1 MGVKKNTQR
10 IKMTDY
16 QMGEDSGAATPQL
29 NDDVS
34 PLAQAEDTAQT
45 DQSDSKQVPLEALQA
60 ERQQRQAIEE
70 KLQAIENHLSLMNT
84 QQQPQEQSPQDDLGS
99 LSDDDVLT
107 VGEAKKFLSQMDNKY
122 QMSIQEMKVQQK
134 YPDYQ
139 EVVTKYLPEII
150 KQKPWLADNLRKTQ
164 DYELAYDLAKNSE
177 SYRKQH
183 KQQKKNADAEAI
195 LRNAEES
202 GSLASVG
209 HTSPVSQASRIK
221 QMSDSDFMK
230 FANGNLGAF

>member
-1 MGVKKNTQR
+1 
-10 IKMTDY
+10 MTELP
-16 QMGEDSGAATPQL
+16 MGESQGAATPQL
-29 NDDVS
+29 NDEVS
-34 PLAQAEDTAQT
+34 PLAQAEDTANVEESQ
-45 DQSDSKQVPLEALQA
+45 SKQVPLEALQA

-70 KLQAIENHLSLMNT
+70 KLQAIENHLSLMQSQNK
-84 QQQPQEQSPQDDLGS
+84 QQEAPQQDELAS

-107 VGEAKKFLSQMDNKY
+107 VGEAKKFLQQMDSKY

-177 SYRKQH
+177 AYRKQH
-183 KQQKKNADAEAI
+183 KQQRKNADAEAI
-195 LRNAEES
+195 LRNAEETGALS
-202 GSLASVG
+202 SVG
-209 HTSPVSQASRIK
+209 HTSPISEAKNFK
-221 QMSDSDFMK
+221 QMSDADFMK
-230 FANGNLGAF
+230 MANKNLGHF